1 MSIIVNNNI
10 ASLIAQRNLATNQSN
25 LAKSIERLS
34 SGYRIN
40 RASDDAAGLS
50 ISENLRGQIRG
61 NKQAINNIQD
71 GINLLQIAE
80 SSLSVINENI
90 QRIRELCIQAAN
102 DTNSSVEKGA
112 ILCEVNA
119 RLADIN
125 RIAKATKFN
134 NIHLLDGTQ
143 AVVLQIGADSELSTN
158 TISIQNSVLA
168 RATVSSIGT
177 TASANGLTLNA
188 TGASWTSSQIR
199 GYINVLDAALS
210 DITTRRSNLGAYQNR
225 LESALDNLNVMTEN
239 IQNSESRIRDLD
251 VAQESANM
259 TKYQILQQASA
270 SVLAQAN
277 SLPQIA
283 LKLLQ

>member
-119 RLADIN
+119 RLADID

-143 AVVLQIGADSELSTN
+143 TVVLQIGADSELSTN

-188 TGASWTSSQIR
+188 TGSTWTSSKIR